1 MSFSSEQ
8 KKEIIEYT
16 YKSSCC
22 RRSLLSGIL
31 FAKGEANE
39 KLVTATLESREYAEF
54 TAKLIKEFYGKDPEI
69 YRLSSGGRNIKLSFE
84 SPAASKYLSKI
95 NEFEKNDT
103 IESNFSLLDLI
114 TQRCSSCLSSFLRGV
129 FLAAGRLSDPAKQ
142 FSLEFGL
149 AERSPLF
156 AKILSDLSMSPII
169 SAKKTGTIVYF
180 RKGDEIESFYGYAGL
195 NRVVFELIETK
206 IKTLARRESQRYLNC
221 VTSNYDRMTAV
232 SERQI
237 NIISQLEEH
246 KLLSSLPEELEETA
260 RLKLR
265 YPDLPLS
272 ALAAQMTPAISKS
285 GLSHRL
291 KKIEEVGARLLK
303 LTDK

>member
-1 MSFSSEQ
+1 MSVSQEQ
-8 KKEIIEYT
+8 KKEIIEHI
-16 YKSSCC
+16 YKSVCC
-22 RRSLLSGIL
+22 RRALLSGIL
-31 FAKGEANE
+31 FAKGETE
-39 KLVTATLESREYAEF
+39 GKTVVITLEKREYANF
-54 TAKLIKEFYGKDPEI
+54 AAKLIKEIYGKDADI
-69 YRLSSGGRNIKLSFE
+69 YHKESGGRNVKLSFD
-84 SPAASKYLSKI
+84 SPSASKYIAEIDVS
-95 NEFEKNDT
+95 D
-103 IESNFSLLDLI
+103 NFTVCDLI
-114 TQRCSSCLSSFLRGV
+114 IQKCTSCLPSFLRGV
-129 FLAAGRLSDPAKQ
+129 FLASGRLSDPKKQ
-142 FSLEFGL
+142 FSLEFTL
-149 AERSPLF
+149 NDRADAF
-156 AKILSDLSMSPII
+156 AKILRDLSMEPLI
-169 SAKKTGTIVYF
+169 SRKKNCNVVYF

-195 NRVVFELIETK
+195 NRVVFDIIETK

-237 NIISQLEEH
+237 NIISRLEEL

-272 ALAAQMTPAISKS
+272 ALAAQMTPTISKS

-303 LTDK
+303 LTDDI